1 MSNQDFSFM
10 KSGLGNQV
18 SQPSLFGNVDEN
30 DLRQLLGLFL
40 SNAIINAARYVKI
53 CKRNG
58 ITKKD
63 INIGLKYE
71 VREFFKRSNIQNDL
85 DEIKRDY
92 EALENEETIKYRVE
106 YADKRTG
113 EICVSDIFDDE
124 DLAEE
129 FICELEEEGDGSY
142 YADFTIIELTESDIM
157 MDEMV
162 VDNDSISE
170 FSKATPDDIS
180 NCSDED
186 REFTNKVHEYDTS
199 WNEWEPETPI
209 LMIMK
214 NATTSMMNN
223 Q

>member
-1 MSNQDFSFM
+1 MNNQDFSFM
-10 KSGLGNQV
+10 KSGMGAGD
-18 SQPSLFGNVDEN
+18 SQHSLFGNVDEN
-30 DLRQLLGLFL
+30 ELRQLLGLFL

-53 CKRNG
+53 CNRNG
-58 ITKKD
+58 VTKKD

-71 VREFFKRSNIQNDL
+71 VREFFKRSSIQSDL
-85 DEIKRDY
+85 EEIKRDY
-92 EALENEETIKYRVE
+92 ESLENEESIKFRVE
-106 YADKRTG
+106 YADTRTG
-113 EICVSDIFDDE
+113 EICVSDIFEDE

-129 FICELEEEGDGSY
+129 FICELESEGDGTY

-162 VDNDSISE
+162 VDNDSINE
-170 FSKATPDDIS
+170 FNKATEEQIRA
-180 NCSDED
+180 CSQDD
-186 REFTNKVHEYDTS
+186 REFASKVHQYDLS
-199 WNEWEPETPI
+199 WEEWQPETPI